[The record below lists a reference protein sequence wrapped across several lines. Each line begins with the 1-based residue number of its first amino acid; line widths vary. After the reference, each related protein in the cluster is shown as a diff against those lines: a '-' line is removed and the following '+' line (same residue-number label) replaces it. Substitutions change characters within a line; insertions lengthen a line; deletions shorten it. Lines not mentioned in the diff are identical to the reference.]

1 MLELEGT
8 IEPAACSTMSLVAIE
23 KGKGKGKAKT
33 LNVVRAKK

>member
-8 IEPAACSTMSLVAIE
+8 IEPAACSAMSLVAIE
-23 KGKGKGKAKT
+23 KGKGKAKT